1 MNQGQRG
8 ETRNMEENNNLTPE
22 APKKKKGNTVTS
34 IITVVLIVIAY
45 KLFGIIE
52 TLIGLA
58 AGYGLRALLK
68 KSNPD
73 KKWVD
78 VVSIVAGIVVAFVL
92 AVIFGIALAD
102 I

>member
-1 MNQGQRG
+1 
-8 ETRNMEENNNLTPE
+8 MEENNNLTPE
-22 APKKKKGNTVTS
+22 VPKKKGNVVTN

-45 KLFGIIE
+45 KLFGILE
-52 TLIGLA
+52 TAIGLA

-78 VVSIVAGIVVAFVL
+78 AVSIVVGIVVAFVL
-92 AVIFGIALAD
+92 AVIFGIVLANM
-102 I
+102 

>member
-1 MNQGQRG
+1 
-8 ETRNMEENNNLTPE
+8 MEENNNLTPE
-22 APKKKKGNTVTS
+22 APKKKGNVVTN

-45 KLFGIIE
+45 KLFGILE
-52 TLIGLA
+52 TAIGLA

-78 VVSIVAGIVVAFVL
+78 AVSIVVGIVVAFVL
-92 AVIFGIALAD
+92 AVIFGMVLAN

>member
-1 MNQGQRG
+1 
-8 ETRNMEENNNLTPE
+8 MEENNNLTPE
-22 APKKKKGNTVTS
+22 APKKNKGNVVTN
-34 IITVVLIVIAY
+34 IITGVLIVIAY
-45 KLFGIIE
+45 KLFGILE
-52 TLIGLA
+52 TAIGLA

-78 VVSIVAGIVVAFVL
+78 VVSIVVGIVVAFVL
-92 AVIFGIALAD
+92 AVIFGMVLAN

>member
-1 MNQGQRG
+1 
-8 ETRNMEENNNLTPE
+8 MEENNNLTPE
-22 APKKKKGNTVTS
+22 APKKKGNVVTN
-34 IITVVLIVIAY
+34 IITGFLIIIAY
-45 KLFGIIE
+45 KLFGILE
-52 TLIGLA
+52 TAIGLA

-78 VVSIVAGIVVAFVL
+78 AVSIVVGIVVAFVL
-92 AVIFGIALAD
+92 AIIFGIVLAN

>member
-1 MNQGQRG
+1 
-8 ETRNMEENNNLTPE
+8 MEENNNLTPE
-22 APKKKKGNTVTS
+22 APKKKKGNVVTN
-34 IITVVLIVIAY
+34 IITGVLIIIAY
-45 KLFGIIE
+45 KLFGILE
-52 TLIGLA
+52 TAIGLA

-78 VVSIVAGIVVAFVL
+78 AVSIVVGIVVAFVL
-92 AVIFGIALAD
+92 AIIFGIVLAN

>member
-1 MNQGQRG
+1 
-8 ETRNMEENNNLTPE
+8 MEENNNLTPE
-22 APKKKKGNTVTS
+22 APKKKGNVVTN
-34 IITVVLIVIAY
+34 IITGVLIIIAY
-45 KLFGIIE
+45 KLFGILE
-52 TLIGLA
+52 TAIGLA

-78 VVSIVAGIVVAFVL
+78 VVSIVVGILIAFVL
-92 AVIFGIALAD
+92 AVIIGIFMVD